1 MAHQETK
8 PVVAS
13 RLTAHLRQTLARGEK
28 AMGIFV
34 TSGFPDPSVTVE
46 ILRAIDAGGAD
57 FIELGMPFSDPLAE
71 GLPIQQSS
79 ERALAAGASMKTTLQ
94 AVRDFRSASRTPLL
108 LMGYLN
114 PVIRFGVSNFFQTA
128 ASSGVDGIILPDLP
142 PSERQL
148 VSGAAKAAGIDVV
161 HLVAP
166 NTPDARIRLV
176 DDVSSGFVYA
186 VSITGLTGTGH
197 GGSEAVNVYL
207 KKARSLVTRNPLL
220 VGFGIATHEDANRLS
235 AHTDG
240 FIVGS
245 AVIKLVDELYQDDRL
260 CADDRHARIADFV
273 RGLKYG

>member
-1 MAHQETK
+1 MPRA
-8 PVVAS
+8 AS
-13 RLTAHLRQTLARGEK
+13 RLAAHIRQTVARGEK

-46 ILRAIDAGGAD
+46 VLRAIDAGGAD

-71 GLPIQQSS
+71 GLPIQRSS

-94 AVRDFRSASRTPLL
+94 AARDFRSSSTTPLL

-114 PVIRFGVSNFFQTA
+114 PVIRYGVSNFFEAA

-142 PSERQL
+142 PSEREL
-148 VSGAAKAAGIDVV
+148 VSGAAKASGIDVV

-166 NTPDARIRLV
+166 NTSDARIRLV

-186 VSITGLTGTGH
+186 VSVTGLTGTGH
-197 GGSEAVNVYL
+197 GGTEAVNVYL

-220 VGFGIATHEDANRLS
+220 VGFGIATHEDAMRLS

-245 AVIKLVDELYQDDRL
+245 AVIKLVDTLYGDDRL
-260 CADDRHARIADFV
+260 STKDRHTRIADFV
-273 RGLKYG
+273 RGLKFG